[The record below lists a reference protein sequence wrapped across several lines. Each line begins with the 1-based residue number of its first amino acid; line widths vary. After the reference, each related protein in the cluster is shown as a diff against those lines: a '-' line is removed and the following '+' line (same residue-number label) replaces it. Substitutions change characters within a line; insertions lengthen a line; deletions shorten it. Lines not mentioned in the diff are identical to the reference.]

1 MRGEGGPPPAQ
12 LGGEPETPGGGAQ
25 VDSGTP
31 LGGTPAVELELLLPA
46 AARAWLAVARQ
57 EPLATSFPSAARKV
71 GRERLSP
78 AWTTDQAVR
87 ALLLVGAPADEV
99 LAIYRYGDAVEKL
112 AILHALS
119 VEDVADALQDQA
131 LPIIEDAL
139 RTNDKRLVAAALG
152 PYATQHLPQ
161 HAFRHAVLKCVFAD
175 IPLAVVDGL
184 PKRVDQ
190 ELIRMMSD
198 FATERSAA
206 GRAIPADLEAYLNS
220 PP

>member
-1 MRGEGGPPPAQ
+1 MTGEGGPPGTQ
-12 LGGEPETPGGGAQ
+12 VGGEAVTPGSGAQ
-25 VDSGTP
+25 VEGGAP
-31 LGGTPAVELELLLPA
+31 LSGTPAVELELLLPA
-46 AARAWLAVARQ
+46 AARLWLAGARQ

-71 GRERLSP
+71 GHERLSS

-87 ALLLVGAPADEV
+87 ALLFVGAPADEV
-99 LAIYRYGDAVEKL
+99 LAIYRYGDAAEKL
-112 AILHALS
+112 AVLHALS
-119 VEDVADALQDQA
+119 VADVADALQDQA
-131 LPIIEDAL
+131 VPIIEDAL

-184 PKRVDQ
+184 PKRVDP
-190 ELIRMMSD
+190 ELIRMMTD
-198 FATERSAA
+198 FAAERSAA
-206 GRAIPADLEAYLNS
+206 GRAIPTDLEAYLNS